1 MVAASIL
8 PVAIHKGKLYFL
20 FGKENEMEDSAQG
33 FSDFGGGLEGNET
46 IMETALREGS
56 VELSGFLG
64 DSKAIKALMNRGI
77 YKLSHGDYHIHIF
90 LMKYDENLPCYFTNH
105 HRFVWDRMDKN
116 ILNDSK
122 YFEKQEI
129 RWFSQEDMKKERK
142 LFRSFYRE
150 IVDKILMNMSD
161 IKSFVKKVSLKY
173 KSAVCS
179 HTTRKNR
186 KENDKEYGKENDKK
200 YIVLKGG

>member
-56 VELSGFLG
+56 EELSGFLG
-64 DSKAIKALMNRGI
+64 DSKAIKKLMNGGI
-77 YKLSHGDYHIHIF
+77 YKLSHDQYHIHIF

-150 IVDKILMNMSD
+150 IVDEILINISN
-161 IKSFVKKVSLKY
+161 IKAFVKKVSLKY
-173 KSAVCS
+173 KSSICS

-186 KENDKEYGKENDKK
+186 KENIIKDVKENIKQN
-200 YIVLKGG
+200 IILKGG

>member
-20 FGKENEMEDSAQG
+20 FGKENEMEDSARG
-33 FSDFGGGLEGNET
+33 FSDFGGGLEGDET

-56 VELSGFLG
+56 EELSGFLG
-64 DSKAIKALMNRGI
+64 DSNDIKALMKGGV

-116 ILNDSK
+116 LLNDSK

-129 RWFSQEDMKKERK
+129 RWFSPEDMKRGRS
-142 LFRSFYRE
+142 LFRKFYRE
-150 IVDKILMNMSD
+150 MIDDILDDMPN
-161 IKSFVKKVSLKY
+161 IRAFVKKVSSVY
-173 KSAVCS
+173 KGSSCS
-179 HTTRKNR
+179 RSTRKN
-186 KENDKEYGKENDKK
+186 KK
-200 YIVLKGG
+200 GLLKGG